1 MHLCCAFLELP
12 IPFKRGDIVIDR
24 TARDPRPFVFD
35 YLKFWDSATLAE
47 HGHVLSAERA
57 EKIDRYVA
65 DWRTKGSKDDSYM
78 PAMGWSLAP
87 GSLLAAED
95 PALLAY
101 DPFGACH
108 NYLDLEYYREPLE
121 GKLRLLEV
129 ASRWACG
136 EIDLDHAIN
145 NAALV
150 AAEVRAAKLRSEMET
165 EYIGVI

>member
-47 HGHVLSAERA
+47 HGHVLSAERD

-65 DWRTKGSKDDSYM
+65 NWRAEGSKDDSYM

-87 GSLLAAED
+87 GSMSGLSD
-95 PALLAY
+95 PCFLAY
-101 DPFGACH
+101 DLFGACH
-108 NYLDLEYYREPLE
+108 NYLDLEYYREPLRGE
-121 GKLRLLEV
+121 LRLLEV
-129 ASRWACG
+129 ASQWARG
-136 EIDLDHAIN
+136 EIDLVFAVN
-145 NAALV
+145 SAALI
-150 AAEVRAAKLRSEMET
+150 AIETKSAKLRSEMER
-165 EYIGVI
+165 EYREVI